1 VPLATAS
8 VLGLGL
14 AAPLSASAADSLG
27 TGGVVIPGSALRVG
41 VSGATGTAGAIEA
54 RFVNSDSPLYWGEPD
69 PPSNMTD
76 ATGAMF
82 ALRTPTPAL
91 YSSSPYNSVHFTQ
104 TSPPA
109 QSGTGTAGD
118 PWVVASAFDAG
129 ATVHVTQTVT
139 HIDGS
144 TQFLASWSI
153 HNTGGPLAGLKAFEG
168 ADLYVNQ
175 NDNGVGNSSG
185 VSPNRVMESVA
196 ADGTA
201 AALVEQPGS
210 AWDHYFTGDNGPFYG
225 STTTIG
231 FGHLPDTVDLT
242 TQDSGEGAEWD
253 FDLGAGA
260 TRTLSVVWR
269 FTAPPPPLA
278 PDVTAFPAALT
289 TQTTAT
295 PHYAA
300 HSGDALL
307 VGFEC
312 SLDGATSVACTSPDS
327 YTGLAD
333 GPHTLAVR
341 GVNSAG
347 TPGPATTVSW
357 TVDTIAPSA
366 PAITAAPDPIT
377 NQTSG
382 VVAFS
387 GEAGATFTC
396 SVDGGTYAP
405 CTSPQARTGLAD
417 GPHSLAVKQT
427 DAAGHAGAQ
436 AVTASWTV
444 DTTTPSAPASV
455 MAAADSTATTA
466 SVTFT
471 GDDAL
476 PYQCSLDAGAWSTC
490 TSPAQLSGLSVGSHT
505 LRVRQVSAA
514 GTASEVASATWVVVA
529 PAVTPAPVPVVCTSR
544 RSIALHWRIP
554 AHARTTAIVV
564 TIDGKRYRRLRA
576 AARSVIVDLS
586 GKPAGSVTVRVT
598 AIGRSRSYATI
609 RVYRTCGVARSGA
622 PIKTLTLTRPA

>member
-14 AAPLSASAADSLG
+14 AAPVSALAADSLG
-27 TGGVVIPGSALRVG
+27 AGGVVIPGSALRVG
-41 VSGATGTAGAIEA
+41 VSGASGTDGAIEA
-54 RFVNSDSPLYWGEPD
+54 RFVNSDSPLYWGAD
-69 PPSNMTD
+69 PSNMND
-76 ATGAMF
+76 ATAAMF
-82 ALRTPTPAL
+82 ALRTPTDL
-91 YSSSPYNSVHFTQ
+91 RSSSPYNSVHFTQ

-118 PWVVASAFDAG
+118 PWVITSAFDAS
-129 ATVHVTQTVT
+129 ATLHVTQTVT
-139 HIDGS
+139 HVNGS

-153 HNTGGPLAGLKAFEG
+153 HNTGGPVVGLKAFEG
-168 ADLYVNQ
+168 ADMYVNQ
-175 NDNGVGNSSG
+175 HDDGVGDSSG
-185 VSPNRVMESVA
+185 VSPNRVMASVA
-196 ADGTA
+196 GDGTA

-210 AWDHYFTGDNGPFYG
+210 AWDHYFTGSTGPFYG
-225 STTTIG
+225 STTTSG
-231 FGHLPDTVDLT
+231 FGHLPDTVDPSI
-242 TQDSGEGAEWD
+242 QDSGEGVEWD

-260 TRTLSVVWR
+260 TATRSVIWR

-278 PDVTAFPAALT
+278 PDVSALPAALT
-289 TQTTAT
+289 TQTSAT

-300 HSGDALL
+300 HTGDALL

-312 SLDGATSVACTSPDS
+312 SLDGATYVACTSPDS

-347 TPGPATTVSW
+347 TPGPATTSSW

-366 PAITAAPDPIT
+366 PAIAAAPDPVT

-382 VVAFS
+382 AVAFT

-396 SVDGGTYAP
+396 SVDGGSYAP

-417 GPHSLAVKQT
+417 GPHSVAVKQT
-427 DAAGHAGAQ
+427 DAAGHAGTQ
-436 AVTASWTV
+436 AVTASWRV
-444 DTTTPSAPASV
+444 DTTTPTAPASV
-455 MAAADSTATTA
+455 TAPADSTATTA
-466 SVTFT
+466 SITFA
-471 GDDAL
+471 GNDAL
-476 PYQCSLDAGAWSTC
+476 PYQCSLDAGTWSSC
-490 TSPAQLSGLSVGSHT
+490 TSPVHLAGLSVGSHT
-505 LRVRQVSAA
+505 LQVRQVNPA
-514 GTASEVASATWVVVA
+514 GTASAFASATWAVVASATD
-529 PAVTPAPVPVVCTSR
+529 APVPAVCTSR
-544 RSIALHWRIP
+544 RSIVLHWRIP

-576 AARSVIVDLS
+576 TARSVVVNLS
-586 GKPAGSVTVRVT
+586 GRPAASLTVRVT

-609 RVYRTCGVARSGA
+609 RVYRTCGVPRSGA
-622 PIKTLTLTRPA
+622 PMKTLTLTRLA